1 VLELLAIPVRQ
12 SDPITPLA
20 WVLWG
25 IAVLGVIAFT
35 IRHYRN
41 KE

>member
-12 SDPITPLA
+12 SDPITPLTGA
-20 WVLWG
+20 LWG
-25 IAVLGVIAFT
+25 IVVLGVIAFT

-41 KE
+41 RE